1 MNWIKRMFLTKKQK
15 KEVKEYWQ
23 TELVKLSL
31 QVEELKKLQDEL
43 QTYLR
48 AKERSLSSRQ
58 HGDDGENAG

>member
-31 QVEELKKLQDEL
+31 QVEELKQLQDEL

-48 AKERSLSSRQ
+48 AKERSLPSGQ
-58 HGDDGENAG
+58 HRDDGENAG